1 VNVRIRRFRA
11 ATAVRLE
18 RVRTRPGIPF
28 AAVAGLLGL
37 LLAACTSP
45 TPPSSGAPT
54 PSGPQDAEIAGW
66 RLSLPEENDN
76 GDARTVDPAVLSPP
90 YLIREQG
97 GELTFWAPVE
107 GATTRNSDQA
117 RTEISSN
124 ENFPAGSAAH
134 ELRASVAVV
143 QVPPERQ
150 DVIIGQIHG
159 ADDLISVAFVMLH
172 YTGGAVHVVVKHEH
186 EGDESTDLPLLTGVP
201 LGAPFD
207 FTMRDNG
214 NGSLT
219 FAANHG
225 SQHATVDTALPPA
238 FAGATVRFQFGA
250 YQQDSSDSDPGP
262 ADGARVTFSTATTT
276 SGPVVPL
283 P

>member
-1 VNVRIRRFRA
+1 M
-11 ATAVRLE
+11 TAVRLE
-18 RVRTRPGIPF
+18 RVRTRPAIPV
-28 AAVAGLLGL
+28 AAVVGLLGL
-37 LLAACTSP
+37 LLAACSGS
-45 TPPSSGAPT
+45 TPPGSGAPT
-54 PSGPQDAEIAGW
+54 PTGPQDAEIPGW
-66 RLSLPEENDN
+66 RLSLPEENDDGN
-76 GDARTVDPAVLSPP
+76 ARTVDPAVLSPP

-107 GATTRNSDQA
+107 GATSRNSDQA

-124 ENFPAGSAAH
+124 ENFAAGSAVQ
-134 ELRASVAVV
+134 ELRASVAVA
-143 QVPPERQ
+143 QVPPESQ
-150 DVIIGQIHG
+150 DVIIGQVHG

-172 YTGGAVHVVVKHEH
+172 YTGGAVHVVVKHQH

-201 LGAPFD
+201 LGAPID

-219 FAANHG
+219 FAATQG
-225 SQHATVDTALPPA
+225 AQQASVDTPLPPA
-238 FAGATVRFQFGA
+238 FSDATVRFQFGA
-250 YQQDSSDSDPGP
+250 YQQDGSDSEPGP
-262 ADGARVTFSTATTT
+262 ADGARVTFSSVTTT